1 MNYKKLCTLCKE
13 RQPLYNLC
21 LQLITIIK
29 IQTLTVCPKWCLTL
43 TICLHFILKLIAFC
57 MQELVCS
64 VAALHNGVF
73 SYRKLKITAA
83 LSSVTA
89 RFSPKLF
96 SSWILDSSSVSWL
109 DMLRGDTGGTPLPPA
124 RHSLYCSVGRKQVS
138 GLVRLYMGNR

>member
-1 MNYKKLCTLCKE
+1 MMSYTD
-13 RQPLYNLC
+13 NL
-21 LQLITIIK
+21 LAFLIIIS
-29 IQTLTVCPKWCLTL
+29 CNN
-43 TICLHFILKLIAFC
+43 LIAFC

-138 GLVRLYMGNR
+138 GLVRLYMGNRYVLHYMTITKFSTKSTLSINVEKEFD